1 MDMPRDVTAGWR
13 AHRPHLIDL
22 AFRMLSDIG
31 AAEDVVQEAFVRL
44 AAATD
49 VDDERAWLTVVT
61 GRLCLDHLR
70 SARVRRERSSD
81 PDDFAAAIPVA
92 HTRAVDPADRVTLDE
107 EIRLALAVVL
117 DRLSPPERV
126 AFVLHDIFA
135 QPFDAIAETL
145 GKPAGTCR
153 QLARRA
159 RQKVTTAGALPPA
172 TDRHR
177 EITEHFI
184 AACAGG
190 DIATLIT
197 LLHADAW
204 GLATF
209 PPVSGLPDLRTTG
222 PDAMAANLL
231 LWCGPGTVLVSH
243 PACDRPAVLVFR
255 DRVPVAIMVLT
266 VEAGRIRRIESTV
279 DVVTGPR

>member
-1 MDMPRDVTAGWR
+1 MDMSRDVAAGWH

-81 PDDFAAAIPVA
+81 PDDFAAATPVA
-92 HTRAVDPADRVTLDE
+92 HTPAVDPADRVTLDE

-135 QPFDAIAETL
+135 QPFDAIAAIL

-159 RQKVTTAGALPPA
+159 RQKVTTAGELLPPA

-177 EITEHFI
+177 EVTERFI

-190 DIATLIT
+190 DVDALIT

-209 PPVSGLPDLRTTG
+209 PADSGLPEIRTVG
-222 PDAMAANLL
+222 PNAMAANLM

-255 DRVPVAIMVLT
+255 DRVPMAVMVLT
-266 VEAGRIRRIESTV
+266 VDAGRIHRIETTIDMVGS
-279 DVVTGPR
+279 